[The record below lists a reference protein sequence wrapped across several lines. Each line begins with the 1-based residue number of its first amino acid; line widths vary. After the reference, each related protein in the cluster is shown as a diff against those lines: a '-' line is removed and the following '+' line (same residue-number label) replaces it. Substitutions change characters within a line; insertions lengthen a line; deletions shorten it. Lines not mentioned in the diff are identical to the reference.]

1 MKMSNYPH
9 GFNGGVLLRN
19 HPHMEAAPG
28 KVFFVG
34 NNATLLEGEKIAA
47 DNDLGGKGGTFL
59 MPFSTI
65 DYAIGRCVANR
76 GDVIYV
82 RPNYSQT
89 ITAADSILLD
99 IAGVSIIGLGNGS
112 DMPEIEFN
120 HADATVGVSADN
132 CSIDGINFNST
143 ITAVTVGVNVKSGA
157 DHFRISNCRFDC
169 DTAGTDE
176 FNHCIRFVSGN
187 AYCTVENNT
196 IDMGIAGAVAAIHLD
211 AATDHLV
218 IRNNTIRGDFSSGN
232 ILGDTTLS
240 TDILIDKNLLV
251 QGKAGDIGTVA
262 GIVLLTGSHGVIS
275 DNYIVCNVA
284 TPDLSIVADTCFQF
298 NNFYSETVNAE
309 AVRVN
314 DPALIDSTSNALGV
328 DDADNAFASTN
339 VAANRDGSILERL
352 EAVYAAQVDDVAG
365 NALGFDDANNV
376 FSSSSVVANLDG
388 SILERLEALMDPLG
402 GYDPILGFR
411 VTKTSNLADGAGTD
425 NLFTVTGRCLIT
437 HLSGEVTTQVATTTT
452 MKLSDVTNTVDL
464 CAATTITSDVVGTMY
479 ALPAVS
485 AQVLNGTGGTPVV
498 GSVPNIATPS
508 AGAGQIIGDVQAAL
522 TIAHV
527 LDGAGTGAVAWVL
540 YYKPLTAAS
549 SIAAAA

>member
-157 DHFRISNCRFDC
+157 DHFKISNCRFDC

-187 AYCTVENNT
+187 AYCIVENNT

-218 IRNNTIRGDFSSGN
+218 IRGNTIRGDFSSGN

-284 TPDLSIVADTCFQF
+284 TPDLSIVADSCFQF

-309 AVRVN
+309 AVHVN
-314 DPALIDSTSNALGV
+314 DPALVDTAGNALGV

-339 VAANRDGSILERL
+339 VVANRDGSILERTEYL
-352 EAVYAAQVDDVAG
+352 FDLLVDDETT
-365 NALGFDDANNV
+365 NALGVNDADNA
-376 FSSSSVVANLDG
+376 FTSSSVVANLDG

-402 GYDPILGFR
+402 GYDPVLGFR
-411 VTKTSNLADGAGTD
+411 VTKTSNRADASGLD

-437 HLSGEVTTQVATTTT
+437 HLSGEVTTQLATTTT
-452 MKLSDVTNTVDL
+452 IKIRDVTNSVDL
-464 CAATTITSDVVGTMY
+464 CAATTVTSDVVGTMY
-479 ALPAVS
+479 ALPGLS
-485 AQVLNGTGGTPVV
+485 AEILNGTGGTPVV
-498 GSVPNIATPS
+498 GSVPNMTIPHNAS
-508 AGAGQIIGDVQAAL
+508 GRIVGDVQ
-522 TIAHV
+522 
-527 LDGAGTGAVAWVL
+527 GAITLQETGDQVGTGAVAWVL

-549 SIAAAA
+549 SIVAAA